1 MTPNTKTKCEAQ
13 GIKGKCNNWSSDN
26 YLGYCTMHFNKFN
39 NGKSSTSAATCS
51 STSAKNPI
59 LTCSSTSTHNSTDF
73 VPPSTPHGFTSSSQR
88 LGSNAHAI
96 AIDQYGSN
104 SHSISVER
112 DLPISSSI
120 LSQHSNTLTCKGTF
134 KTGTKA
140 QQRCGSTNIY
150 PNGYCYK
157 HQSQAN
163 SNHSPQNSLNPIF
176 TQSSDPISS
185 KLQKEIAKEERL
197 LTTHQAKLQKAK
209 QEYTIFSTQSQE
221 IESLKDRT
229 ATLELYISQLV
240 SQLANLGVS
249 VERPTP
255 QTTSIRRF

>member
-1 MTPNTKTKCEAQ
+1 MSPTCGYLMPSGNTCKRTAQ
-13 GIKGKCNNWSSDN
+13 NNAKH
-26 YLGYCTMHFNKFN
+26 YCTQHFKIATN
-39 NGKSSTSAATCS
+39 NDT
-51 STSAKNPI
+51 
-59 LTCSSTSTHNSTDF
+59 LVH
-73 VPPSTPHGFTSSSQR
+73 PSTPHGPSSEPSR
-88 LGSNAHAI
+88 PS
-96 AIDQYGSN
+96 SP
-104 SHSISVER
+104 SPSMER
-112 DLPISSSI
+112 DLPISSHRSSPLI
-120 LSQHSNTLTCKGTF
+120 CKGSF
-134 KTGTKA
+134 KTGIKA
-140 QQRCGSTNIY
+140 HQPCGSTNIY

-163 SNHSPQNSLNPIF
+163 SNHSPQNSLNPTF

-255 QTTSIRRF
+255 QTTPIRHF